1 MQSTMF
7 VKGIT
12 IEKLPTT
19 RDALFS
25 QQALSQPD
33 SSLVTS
39 QLAASKSTLQPET
52 KGWVMEE
59 DNWFVQK
66 LSSLPPHPDNCLE
79 LNTCSWIIGCNI
91 AWCGWQRNPWKFFIS
106 AASPMIHACTNNF
119 RLTSGEDFNYCINWS
134 KASFEFIDRSY
145 SWTKYCI
152 AYLLTVLQ

>member
-7 VKGIT
+7 VKGMT

-19 RDALFS
+19 RNARFS
-25 QQALSQPD
+25 QQALWQPD

-39 QLAASKSTLQPET
+39 QLAAPKSTPQPET

-59 DNWFVQK
+59 DNCFVPK
-66 LSSLPPHPDNCLE
+66 LSSLPPLPDARLE

-91 AWCGWQRNPWKFFIS
+91 AWCGWQRNPCKTS
-106 AASPMIHACTNNF
+106 HKCRKSNDTCMQYNF

-134 KASFEFIDRSY
+134 KASFDFMDCWY
-145 SWTKYCI
+145 SRTKWCI
-152 AYLLTVLQ
+152 TYLLIVLQ